1 MSTKEMSREEA
12 ARELE
17 ALRAEIEKHN
27 YYYYILDSPIVT
39 DAEYDRMMRRLE
51 ELEARFPSLVTPDSP
66 TQRVGAKPS
75 EAFGTVRHSV
85 PMLSLKNAF
94 SPEEV
99 EKFDEGIKDFLKL
112 PADYRVEYAAEPKM
126 DGLAVELVY
135 EKGSLVRAATRGDG
149 FTGEDVTAN
158 IRTIKSVP
166 LRLRPVKVKDEKGE
180 KAADLSVP
188 PLLEA
193 RGEVIMTLE
202 GFRRLNNERKKAGEP
217 LFANPRNAAAGS
229 LRQLDPAVTASRT
242 LDIFFYG
249 VGRVEGV
256 EFGTHMES
264 LEFLRSLGLKF
275 NPHARVVHGVDEVFA
290 YFEQMR
296 ELRPRLDYELDGTVI
311 KVNDLALQER
321 LGTLTRSP
329 RWAIAYKFAPKQE
342 ETRLEKIEVSVGR
355 TGALTPVAILEPVEL
370 GGVTIERATL
380 HNEDEVLRKDLRPGD
395 MVVVERAGDVI
406 PEVLRVVPGSVDPAR
421 RPPPFKMPDKCP
433 ECGSP
438 VEKIGAIHYCT
449 AGLSCPAQM
458 KKSIEHFCS
467 KKAMDIEGMGPKT
480 VEQFVENGLLGDV
493 ADIYGLTGEK
503 ILSLGQGWAE
513 VSARNL
519 LEAIEKS
526 KRPPLSRFIYALGIK
541 GVGESLAA
549 ALARRFG
556 SVEALAEADLETL
569 MDMNDIGPLLAPGIV
584 DFFREPRN
592 RAVLDKLFRTGVR
605 PAPPPVRGGPLK
617 GLTFLFTGKL
627 QSMSR
632 QEAKALVEAAGG
644 EAAGTLTRRVDYLV
658 VGEKP
663 GSKLK
668 KARELGIEV
677 ITEEE
682 FREMAE
688 GRGPGKD

>member
-1 MSTKEMSREEA
+1 MAKKEKGKAEALREI
-12 ARELE
+12 E

-39 DAEYDRMMRRLE
+39 DAEYDRLMRRLE
-51 ELEARFPSLVTPDSP
+51 DLEARFPDLVTPDSP
-66 TQRVGAKPS
+66 TQRVGARPS

-112 PADYRVEYAAEPKM
+112 PADYKIEYAAEPKM

-135 EKGSLVRAATRGDG
+135 EDGLLVRGATRGDG
-149 FTGEDVTAN
+149 YTGEDVTAN
-158 IRTIKSVP
+158 IRTIRSVP
-166 LRLRPVKVKDEKGE
+166 LRLR
-180 KAADLSVP
+180 AAEGGGRGTPRVP
-188 PLLEA
+188 RLLEA
-193 RGEVIMTLE
+193 RGEVIMPLE
-202 GFRRLNNERKKAGEP
+202 GFRRLNRERKAAGEP

-229 LRQLDPAVTASRT
+229 LRQLDPTVTASRT

-249 VGRVEGV
+249 IGRVEGL
-256 EFGTHMES
+256 EFRTHMES

-275 NPHARVVHGVDEVFA
+275 NPHARVVHGVDEVFE
-290 YFEQMR
+290 YFEEMGKIR
-296 ELRPRLDYELDGTVI
+296 ESLDYELDGTVI
-311 KVNDLALQER
+311 KVNDLTLQER
-321 LGTLTRSP
+321 LGALTRSP

-342 ETRLEKIEVSVGR
+342 ETRLREIEVSVGR
-355 TGALTPVAILEPVEL
+355 TGALTPVAILEPVEV

-380 HNEDEVLRKDLRPGD
+380 HNEDEVVRKDVRPGD
-395 MVVVERAGDVI
+395 MVVIERAGDVI
-406 PEVLRVVPGSVDPAR
+406 PEVVRVVPGSVDAAH
-421 RPPPFKMPDKCP
+421 RPPPFRMPEECP
-433 ECGSP
+433 VCGSP

-467 KKAMDIEGMGPKT
+467 KKAMDIEGMGTKT
-480 VEQFVENGLLGDV
+480 VEQFVGRGLLRDV
-493 ADIYGLTGEK
+493 ADIYGLTKEK
-503 ILSLGQGWAE
+503 ILSLGEGWAE
-513 VSARNL
+513 VSAQNL
-519 LEAIEKS
+519 LRAIEKS

-556 SVEALAEADLETL
+556 SLQALMNADLGTL
-569 MDMNDIGPLLAPGIV
+569 LDMNDIGPLLAPGIA

-592 RAVLDKLFRTGVR
+592 MAVIKKLLEAGVR
-605 PAPPPVRGGPLK
+605 PVPPPARGGPLK
-617 GLTFLFTGKL
+617 GLTFLFTGRL

-632 QEAKALVEAAGG
+632 QEAKALVEAEGG
-644 EAAGTLTRRVDYLV
+644 EAASTLTRRVDYLV

-663 GSKLK
+663 GSKLR
-668 KARELGIEV
+668 KAEELGIKV
-677 ITEEE
+677 ITEED
-682 FREMAE
+682 FRLMAAR
-688 GRGPGKD
+688 GRGKD